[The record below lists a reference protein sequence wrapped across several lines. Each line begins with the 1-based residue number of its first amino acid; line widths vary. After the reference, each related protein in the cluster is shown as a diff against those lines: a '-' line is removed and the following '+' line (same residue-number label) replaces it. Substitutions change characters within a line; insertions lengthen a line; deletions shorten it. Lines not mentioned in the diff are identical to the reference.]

1 MHSSYPKG
9 LLLDFGGVIV
19 ETHPVAGWV
28 DAVADHIDSL
38 LLNDVPSDSHPG
50 RERIAEDLVAG
61 DACAKLWR
69 NAMARPSAP
78 RELTHE
84 EFALEFV
91 AADWPEPAKKV
102 LAQHASAVAY
112 QVCAQQSLRRLR
124 TGIGD
129 LLRWCIDVHL
139 PVAIV
144 SNALNGQVHRDFL
157 AKAGLSGYVLAQ
169 VYSDEAGVRK
179 PNPELIAE
187 GARRIDI
194 PVADCWYVGDH
205 LDRDVLCGV
214 RAGVG
219 ATVLMPAPNAP
230 NRPFTP
236 LIVEDIRV
244 EDPSD
249 LLAELK
255 NSALAS
261 SLP

>member
-1 MHSSYPKG
+1 MPSMYPKG

-19 ETHPVAGWV
+19 ETSPAAGWV
-28 DAVADHIDSL
+28 DTITDHIDSL
-38 LLNDVPSDSHPG
+38 LLDEVLADFHPG

-61 DACAKLWR
+61 DTCAKLWR

-84 EFALEFV
+84 EFLLEFV
-91 AADWPEPAKKV
+91 AADWPEPAKEA
-102 LAQHASAVAY
+102 LAPHASTIAY
-112 QVCAQQSLRRLR
+112 QVCDKQVIRRLR
-124 TGIGD
+124 NGIGD
-129 LLRWCIDVHL
+129 LLRWCADVHL

-157 AKAGLSGYVLAQ
+157 SEAGLSGYVLAE

-179 PNPELIAE
+179 PNPELIVQ
-187 GARRIDI
+187 GARRLNI

-219 ATVLMPAPNAP
+219 ATVLMPAPNTP
-230 NRPFTP
+230 KRPFTP
-236 LIVEDIRV
+236 PVVEDIRV
-244 EDPSD
+244 ADPAH
-249 LLAELK
+249 LLVELK

-261 SLP
+261 LLM